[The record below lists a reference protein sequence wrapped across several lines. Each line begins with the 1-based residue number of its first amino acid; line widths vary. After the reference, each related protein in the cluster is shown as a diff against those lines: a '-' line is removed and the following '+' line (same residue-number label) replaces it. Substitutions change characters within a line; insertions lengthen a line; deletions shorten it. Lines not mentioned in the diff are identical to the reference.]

1 MKTRSKKKIHVLLML
16 YLLFTVEF
24 LLVTR
29 VLILT
34 MKNSPRTLIT
44 MTSYFY
50 YYFFQ
55 SLPAIMTTF
64 QNLGL
69 TRAKKIHSKL
79 ISTKKNLEV
88 ALLNFFLTTKKLV
101 SNQVKLLN
109 LFPPGDDYQVPGP
122 GGKNDG
128 DAANVAFTKL
138 SLKQNLKNVRAI
150 FLYLINIRPFCVSGV
165 EDTNPY
171 TNKSRRTST

>member
-1 MKTRSKKKIHVLLML
+1 
-16 YLLFTVEF
+16 
-24 LLVTR
+24 
-29 VLILT
+29 

-55 SLPAIMTTF
+55 TLPAITSTF
-64 QNLGL
+64 FAVPKPRFNEG
-69 TRAKKIHSKL
+69 KKTIHSNL
-79 ISTKKNLEV
+79 FSTKKKLGSRAFE
-88 ALLNFFLTTKKLV
+88 FFLTTKKLV

-138 SLKQNLKNVRAI
+138 SLKQNFKNVRAI